1 MNVRKSAMC
10 VMMLFAM
17 MMVFHAVADDSP
29 KDGVASEKLACETNL
44 CEKIGQLTEKAGSSA
59 NCRKPFC
66 PAATHPNTAGHF
78 GKPRCRVGTPPLP
91 GCIRRSA
98 LQSIIP

>member
-1 MNVRKSAMC
+1 MSIRKDIGKDQESSKAKKGLTFQD
-10 VMMLFAM
+10 VMSQKM
-17 MMVFHAVADDSP
+17 
-29 KDGVASEKLACETNL
+29 
-44 CEKIGQLTEKAGSSA
+44 GSSA